1 MRLRKALLPSL
12 AKPDKPMKD
21 IILTHSTEE
30 TELAGAEFAKTLSR
44 GDFVAMRGDLGVG
57 KTAFIRGMAKHLAP
71 KARVQSPT
79 YQIVNEY
86 RGPIPFYHF
95 DMYRIDDEDSLVSTG
110 YFDYIENGICAAE
123 WSEKIE
129 DFLPE
134 EHFIVTIEKLPENLD
149 FRKITIERCE

>member
-1 MRLRKALLPSL
+1 M
-12 AKPDKPMKD
+12 
-21 IILTHSTEE
+21 IFTHSTEE
-30 TELAGAEFAKTLSR
+30 TELAGQDFALNLEK

-57 KTAFIRGMAKHLAP
+57 KTAFIRGMARCLAP

-86 RGPIPFYHF
+86 RGGEFPFYHF
-95 DMYRIDDEDSLVSTG
+95 DMYRIDDEDSLLSTG
-110 YFDYIENGICAAE
+110 YFDYIENGVCAVE

-134 EHFIVTIEKLPENLD
+134 EYYVVTILKRPDNVDSRE
-149 FRKITIERCE
+149 IIIERVKQ